1 MLIHGSGHDHASCL
15 LHGDQDMRYRNGL
28 ENAAAVPQICILIHN
43 ATLAELSMND
53 IVFTAC
59 LVPRFVPGCVT
70 LPLVFLM

>member
-1 MLIHGSGHDHASCL
+1 
-15 LHGDQDMRYRNGL
+15 MRYRNGL
-28 ENAAAVPQICILIHN
+28 ENAIAVPQICILIRN
-43 ATLAELSMND
+43 ATLAELLMND